1 MKRKYYMRG
10 LGIGVIVTAIL
21 FTLAFPKNKAEMT
34 EAEIIA
40 KAKELGYV
48 KKSEGITPDDIN
60 KIKEQEGIGITP
72 ENTPD
77 DTVTPEAT
85 PEPTGTPG
93 PTPSPVPTPDA
104 PTPPEEPDKP
114 EVPETPAIVPTREV
128 KPEEPTKE
136 VLPDTPTPT
145 PTKRPTPTAG
155 LTKAPPKQ
163 PTATIAPT
171 KAPVTGEVT
180 VKVERGMTA
189 TKVARLLEAAGA
201 VDSAKAFAS
210 YLRENNLAD
219 EINIG
224 TFSIPAGATYEE
236 IGKILTEIR

>member
-21 FTLAFPKNKAEMT
+21 FTLVFPKNKQEMT

-48 KKSEGITPDDIN
+48 KKTEGVTPEDID
-60 KIKEQEGIGITP
+60 KIKEQEGIGTTPEGTQESTITP
-72 ENTPD
+72 
-77 DTVTPEAT
+77 DTT
-85 PEPTGTPG
+85 PEPSGTPG
-93 PTPSPVPTPDA
+93 PTMSPVPTPDA

-114 EVPETPAIVPTREV
+114 DAPVTPTNV
-128 KPEEPTKE
+128 PTKE
-136 VLPDTPTPT
+136 VLPDTPTP
-145 PTKRPTPTAG
+145 
-155 LTKAPPKQ
+155 
-163 PTATIAPT
+163 APT
-171 KAPVTGEVT
+171 KAPATGEIT

-189 TKVARLLEAAGA
+189 SKVARLLESAG
-201 VDSAKAFAS
+201 VIDSAAEFAS

-224 TFSIPAGATYEE
+224 TFSIPAGASYKE
-236 IGKILTEIR
+236 IGKLLTEIR

>member
-114 EVPETPAIVPTREV
+114 ATPERPTNV
-128 KPEEPTKE
+128 PTKE
-136 VLPDTPTPT
+136 VLPDTLTPKPTATPTEVPTKVPTPT
-145 PTKRPTPTAG
+145 IGPTKTPT
-155 LTKAPPKQ
+155 KQ
-163 PTATIAPT
+163 PT
-171 KAPVTGEVT
+171 KAPATGVIT

-201 VDSAKAFAS
+201 VDSATEFAS

>member
-21 FTLAFPKNKAEMT
+21 FTLVFPKNKQEMT

-48 KKSEGITPDDIN
+48 KKSEGVTPEDID
-60 KIKEQEGIGITP
+60 KIKEQEGIGTTP
-72 ENTPD
+72 GGAQDSTI
-77 DTVTPEAT
+77 TPEAT
-85 PEPTGTPG
+85 PEPSGTPG
-93 PTPSPVPTPDA
+93 PTMSPVPTPDA
-104 PTPPEEPDKP
+104 QTPPEEPDKP
-114 EVPETPAIVPTREV
+114 DAPTTPTNV
-128 KPEEPTKE
+128 PTKE
-136 VLPDTPTPT
+136 VLPDTPTPKPTAT
-145 PTKRPTPTAG
+145 PTEVPTPT
-155 LTKAPPKQ
+155 LEPTKTPTKQ
-163 PTATIAPT
+163 PTATVAPT
-171 KAPVTGEVT
+171 KAPIIGEVT

-189 TKVARLLEAAGA
+189 TKVARLLESAGA
-201 VDSAKAFAS
+201 VDSAAEFAS

-236 IGKILTEIR
+236 IGKLLTEIR